1 MHPHLPQGIRVEEGT
16 NQKKAIQGVESRPT
30 AFLGACE
37 RGPLNSP
44 TLVHSLGEFL
54 QVFGGSGSDHPLP
67 HAIQLFFANGGQ
79 NALVVRVANNA
90 RPAHIDLP
98 GEDGPLRLKSLRKGA
113 HEYLRAAV
121 DYDGVDSVD
130 ADCFNLTLQRLAAP
144 DTEHVVD
151 QEIFSYVSIAADHP
165 NFIAHALA
173 GSQLMR
179 VHDAP
184 LSRPNATLNHSTG
197 KAQYFQGLTQNG
209 HPGDRITMA
218 HILGS
223 SGNRSGLFA
232 FTEQYEFGQLYIPPL
247 NFDTDVS
254 VPVLRTAARMC
265 DRRHAVLIADAPRA
279 WDSVDSAVEGV
290 GRFSLR
296 GPNIALY
303 YPWLVPAAIKGIG
316 VNGTGT
322 NGIGVNKTG
331 MNKTGVNGAGGSTPR
346 HLPPGGAVAGAL
358 ERSALS
364 DGPSSTPAGQ
374 RMILRG
380 FRSFAEAV
388 NERDS
393 YRLASHGVNS
403 LRYAKGGRKVIW
415 DAVLLNNDDGRG
427 DAYTSL
433 RVRRL
438 MQYVARSVEC
448 GLRWVVFEQHSDHL
462 WRKVDAQVSG
472 FLEDCLRRGWLAGAT
487 PDSAFRVTCDLN
499 TNPGVLRQQGQ
510 LGLTIELAPLLP
522 ARFVKLALLVP
533 TAGNAHYG

>member
-16 NQKKAIQGVESRPT
+16 NQKQAIRGVEIRPT
-30 AFLGACE
+30 AFIGACE
-37 RGPLNSP
+37 RGPLDSP
-44 TLVHSLGEFL
+44 TLVRSLNEFL
-54 QVFGGSGSDHPLP
+54 QVFGSPDSEHPLP
-67 HAIQLFFANGGQ
+67 HAVQLFFANGGQ

-90 RPAHIDLP
+90 RSARLDLP
-98 GEDGPLRLKSLRKGA
+98 GEAGPLSLQSLRKGA
-113 HEYLRAAV
+113 HEYVRAAV
-121 DYDGVDSVD
+121 DYDGIDSVD

-144 DTEHVVD
+144 DTEHIVD

-179 VHDAP
+179 VLDAP
-184 LSRPNATLNHSTG
+184 LSRPIITLNHSTG

-209 HPGDRITMA
+209 HPGERITMA

-223 SGNRSGLFA
+223 SGKRSGLFA

-254 VPVLRTAARMC
+254 VPVLRTAARIC

-279 WDSVDSAVEGV
+279 WDSVDSAIEGV
-290 GRFSLR
+290 GRLSLR

-303 YPWLVPAAIKGIG
+303 YPWLVPAPASAAGIS
-316 VNGTGT
+316 
-322 NGIGVNKTG
+322 
-331 MNKTGVNGAGGSTPR
+331 GAGSRVPR

-364 DGPSSTPAGQ
+364 NGPSSTPAGQ

-380 FRSFAEAV
+380 FRRFAETL

-393 YRLASHGVNS
+393 YRLASQGVNS
-403 LRYAKGGRKVIW
+403 LRQAKGGRKVIW
-415 DAVLLNNDDGRG
+415 DAVLLNNDGVRG
-427 DAYTSL
+427 DAHTSL

-448 GLRWVVFEQHSDHL
+448 GLRWVVFEEHSDHL
-462 WRKVDAQVSG
+462 WRKVHAQVSG
-472 FLEDCLRRGWLAGAT
+472 FLEDCLRRGWLAGTT
-487 PDSAFRVTCDLN
+487 PDNAFCVTCDLN
-499 TNPGVLRQQGQ
+499 TNPGTLRQRGE

-522 ARFVKLALLVP
+522 ARFVKLSVVVR